1 MKIDKK
7 IIDLLKN
14 TMILLKYMKVDL
26 ISNNLIQVV
35 YLRSYNNRIFRDDYF
50 IDIFILFAQYY
61 NIDDL
66 NKYAI
71 QRLFRIL
78 HI

>member
-1 MKIDKK
+1 
-7 IIDLLKN
+7 
-14 TMILLKYMKVDL
+14 MKVDL